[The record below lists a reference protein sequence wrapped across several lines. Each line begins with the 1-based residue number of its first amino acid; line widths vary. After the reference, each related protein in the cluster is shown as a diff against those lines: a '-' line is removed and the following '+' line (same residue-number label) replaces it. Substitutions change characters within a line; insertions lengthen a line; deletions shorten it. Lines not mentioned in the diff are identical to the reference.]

1 MNIFALIATLSLN
14 YFATKPNQMKVPP
27 APAVTMALNGYSPP
41 SLPFPKAVKE
51 HLPRLVEVP
60 PVAHAPPQV
69 VTPAKYRSLMR
80 ETEESLN

>member
-1 MNIFALIATLSLN
+1 MNIFVLIANLSLN

-27 APAVTMALNGYSPP
+27 APVVTMTLNGYYPP

-69 VTPAKYRSLMR
+69 VTPAKYSSLVR
-80 ETEESLN
+80 ETEESFN